1 MAGVGTESTTGL
13 GERFARALAAKDFD
27 GIAEL
32 LAPQLDFRGVTPRK
46 FWEAA
51 NPGELIDGVLRVWFT
66 DSEEIEALE
75 KLETDAFADRE
86 RVGYR
91 LRVRRP
97 EGIFTI
103 EQQLYVSVSGDRI
116 AWIRS
121 LCSGF
126 RPLTSR

>member
-1 MAGVGTESTTGL
+1 MNAGGQAGL

-27 GIAEL
+27 RVASLFSPE
-32 LAPQLDFRGVTPRK
+32 LDFRGVTPRK
-46 FWEAA
+46 FWEAEDPEA
-51 NPGELIDGVLRVWFT
+51 LIDSVLRVWFK
-66 DSEEIEALE
+66 DSDEIEALE

-97 EGIFTI
+97 EGVFTI
-103 EQQLYVSVSGDRI
+103 EQQIYISTEQDKIV
-116 AWIRS
+116 WMRS

-126 RPLTSR
+126 RPVS